1 MTATTEMTGVSP
13 GKAIVDEIL
22 ARACRHLTEPQVLE
36 ILKAYSVPVP
46 RSTIVCGID
55 EALEAAK
62 GLRYPLVIKIISPD
76 ISHKS
81 DVGGVVLGIRDKRDL
96 QDAWS
101 QIMLDISDDEPHAR
115 IEGFLL
121 EEMVPQGVEVIIGAI
136 RDEQFGPAVM
146 FGVGGLEVE
155 LFKDVS
161 FRLAPV
167 SRQEAFDMMNE
178 VKGISLLTGWRG
190 DGIRDFDSVV
200 NAIMRLS
207 DIICEND
214 RIREIEINPL
224 IVYHEGAVAVDAR
237 AVLE

>member
-1 MTATTEMTGVSP
+1 MTTATEMTGINP
-13 GKAIVDEIL
+13 GKAVVDDIL
-22 ARACRHLTEPQVLE
+22 ARATRTLTEPQVIE
-36 ILKAYSVPVP
+36 ILKAYCVPVP
-46 RSTIVCGID
+46 RYKIICGID

-76 ISHKS
+76 VSHKS
-81 DVGGVVLGIRDKRDL
+81 DVGGVILGIRDKRDL

-121 EEMVPQGVEVIIGAI
+121 EEMAPRGVEVIIGAI

-155 LFKDVS
+155 LFRDVS

-190 DGIRDFDSVV
+190 GGVRDFDAVA

-224 IVYHEGAVAVDAR
+224 IVYPEGAVAVDAR
-237 AVLE
+237 AVFK